1 MRFRIHTIEK
11 TVFDG
16 DVSGVTLETE
26 AGEITVL
33 PHHAP
38 LITLVKSGSV
48 SIYRGEE
55 ESRVIEISGGF
66 LEVKPENM
74 GATLLVA

>member
-55 ESRVIEISGGF
+55 ESRVLEISGGF